1 MEILIL
7 VIFVLGYLGIAFEHS
22 VHIDKSAFAL
32 LTGTLCWGIFVVGG
46 HHEVPAHTRADFEA
60 ISMPTERLVE
70 PEDVIALDGFDKDIP
85 KTELINSL
93 KSAQGW
99 QNGVEYSTSTFY
111 EHRLLHH
118 LQEIAS
124 ILFFLLGAM
133 TIVELIDA
141 HEGFRVITD
150 KIKTTNKV
158 KLLWLISILTFF
170 FSAALDNLTTS
181 IVMISLLRKLI
192 ADKPTRWFFAGIVVI
207 AANAGGAWS
216 PIGDVTTTML
226 WIGNQLSTPVI
237 ITHLFIPSLVCML
250 VPLAIISFTMKG
262 TIERPV
268 LSDAQKEKVH
278 PATAADRK
286 FIFGLG
292 VLGLLFVPVFKTV
305 THLPPFMGMMLS
317 LGVLWAVTEVLHRS
331 KSYEARRDL
340 SVLHVLRKIDSSS
353 VLFFLGILLA
363 VAALQE
369 VGHLLVMA
377 DWLRV
382 KLADVFAIDLAIGFL
397 SAIVD
402 NVPLV
407 AASMK
412 MYDIVPAAMVASEWD
427 SYFVRDGLFWQ
438 FLAYCAGTGGSALI
452 IGSAAGVAVMGLEKI
467 DFIWYLKK
475 ISLLAIVGY
484 LAGAGV
490 YWMMFF

>member
-7 VIFVLGYLGIAFEHS
+7 VVFVLGYLGIALEHS
-22 VHIDKSAFAL
+22 VHVDKSAFAL
-32 LTGTLCWGIFVVGG
+32 LTGTLCWAIFVIGA
-46 HHEVPAHTRADFEA
+46 HDQVPDHTRTDYEA
-60 ISMPTERLVE
+60 IITPTEQIAE
-70 PEDVIALDGFDKDIP
+70 QDAVIQIEGLDNDIQ
-85 KTELINSL
+85 KTELVNSL

-99 QNGVEYSTSTFY
+99 LNGVEYTTSTFY

-118 LQEIAS
+118 LEEIAS

-150 KIKTTNKV
+150 RIKTTNKV
-158 KLLWLISILTFF
+158 KLLWLIAVLTFF

-192 ADKPTRWFFAGIVVI
+192 ADKHTRWFFAGIVVI

-226 WIGNQLSTPVI
+226 WIGSQLSTPII
-237 ITHLFIPSLVCML
+237 ITHLFVPSLVCLL
-250 VPLAIISFTMKG
+250 VPLAIVSFTMKG
-262 TIERPV
+262 TVERPK
-268 LSDAQKEKVH
+268 LSEAQRNKVH
-278 PATAADRK
+278 PATAFDRK
-286 FIFGLG
+286 FIFALG
-292 VLGLLFVPVFKTV
+292 VIGLLFVPVFKTV

-317 LGVLWAVTEVLHRS
+317 LGIMWLISEILHR
-331 KSYEARRDL
+331 KKTYEDRNQL
-340 SVLHVLRKIDSSS
+340 SVLHVLRKIDTSS

-369 VGHLLVMA
+369 VGHLLIMA
-377 DWLRV
+377 NWLRD
-382 KLADVFAIDLAIGFL
+382 KLANVFAIDLAIGLL

-412 MYDIVPAAMVASEWD
+412 MYDIVPAAMVTDAWD
-427 SYFVRDGLFWQ
+427 ANFVKDGLFWQ

-484 LAGAGV
+484 FAGAAV
-490 YWMMFF
+490 FYVMFF